1 MSTDGTRLA
10 YSRFQSYRLCGHNLV
25 SLEVVI
31 IKRESLLLSLLS
43 YVGGLPS
50 GREQQLSFGRSR
62 GGSMIGSS
70 YYRTAEARTAH
81 HTCGFTHKVKLAG
94 QQKQRLRQLCPL

>member
-1 MSTDGTRLA
+1 MGRA
-10 YSRFQSYRLCGHNLV
+10 SRTQGSRVIVCVVTILCL
-25 SLEVVI
+25 S
-31 IKRESLLLSLLS
+31 KSSSSRESLLLSLLS